1 MPKERLLQIVFSLFN
16 AVQNLDCG
24 HGKYD
29 LTFFRFQGNIHTTK
43 ILLIGGGIAARGE
56 YFLTTFYPTVPIG
69 AHGNSGTIV
78 VKEHNSSLY
87 FVVESTKN
95 N

>member
-1 MPKERLLQIVFSLFN
+1 MGGRI
-16 AVQNLDCG
+16 AV
-24 HGKYD
+24 YV
-29 LTFFRFQGNIHTTK
+29 
-43 ILLIGGGIAARGE
+43 E

-69 AHGNSGTIV
+69 AHGDSGTIV
-78 VKEHNSSLY
+78 VKEHNLYLY